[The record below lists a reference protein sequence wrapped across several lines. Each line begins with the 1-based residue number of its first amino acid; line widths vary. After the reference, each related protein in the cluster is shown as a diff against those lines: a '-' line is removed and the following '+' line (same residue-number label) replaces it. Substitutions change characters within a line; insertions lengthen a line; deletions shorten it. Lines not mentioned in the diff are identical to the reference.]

1 MVSAM
6 NDLRA
11 ASLYLCHERERGRE
25 RDRDTERQRQR
36 DRDRETERQRK
47 TEIIQF
53 RKKSVSMLYISEGNR
68 IQSVQSVQQCLHT
81 AQFQR
86 DERTNEPNLY

>member
-25 RDRDTERQRQR
+25 RDRDAERQRQR
-36 DRDRETERQRK
+36 DRDRQTETEKDRDNK
-47 TEIIQF
+47 IQ
-53 RKKSVSMLYISEGNR
+53 KKSVSMLYISEGNR
-68 IQSVQSVQQCLHT
+68 I
-81 AQFQR
+81 
-86 DERTNEPNLY
+86 RTSQYNTVFVLTRVME